1 MIGRRTLAIVVVLGV
16 AVASAT
22 SCDDDAPTPER
33 CTNVPEGGCPL
44 SHGVA
49 CDDPSC
55 AAVYKCLEG
64 DTWELDHTCPPR
76 AQSSPVDAAV
86 DVDAADA
93 DVPARDAAIDAPEG
107 AFGGPGCP
115 TLQPPDCSA
124 GFALSC
130 PSGCCDC
137 EDLFVCRN
145 GGWDHWGTCG
155 DGGITTP

>member
-1 MIGRRTLAIVVVLGV
+1 MNGRRALAILFVL
-16 AVASAT
+16 AVAAACAT
-22 SCDDDAPTPER
+22 SCDDQPTPQP

-44 SHGVA
+44 SHGIA
-49 CDDPSC
+49 CEDPSC
-55 AAVYKCLEG
+55 EAVYKCLEN

-76 AQSSPVDAAV
+76 SPASPVDAAA
-86 DVDAADA
+86 DAEDADA
-93 DVPARDAAIDAPEG
+93 DGPARDASIDAPDG

-115 TLQPPDCSA
+115 ALEPPDCPA

-137 EDLFVCRN
+137 EDLFVCRD

-155 DGGITTP
+155 AGGITTP